1 MRWMIESIRSANYIG
16 IYIFVTVN
24 NESIIL
30 HSAGSPPSK
39 PRPSHPPPWASDG
52 EEPSLHFSI
61 KSDGSLITEIE
72 VLFLISGYRFN

>member
-1 MRWMIESIRSANYIG
+1 MIESIRSANYIG

-52 EEPSLHFSI
+52 GEPAPHFKIRSDVPLI
-61 KSDGSLITEIE
+61 KRIGKRDYFQRTL
-72 VLFLISGYRFN
+72 